1 VGGVKIYPDAGN
13 FFLRVRVWEA
23 SILQVEKF
31 MKRAQK
37 FHPRLLG

>member
-13 FFLRVRVWEA
+13 FSLRVRVWEA

-31 MKRAQK
+31 MKTVEK